1 MTALSRRRN
10 VADAAWPPLIFGVGF
25 LLTWEAIVAG
35 FGIKPFTL
43 PAPTAIWS
51 AFVERFDDV
60 VEQTLVT
67 GTNAGIG
74 LLLGVLI
81 PLFTRR
87 FWPQPAILTRPG
99 LALRFTGRVL
109 WDIIVANFAVARV
122 VLGSRSALRPV
133 FVRVPLDI
141 EGEFA
146 TTVLLIVITLTPGT
160 LTADLDAKRSHLLV
174 HALSETDPEGLVR
187 KIKSRYEAP
196 IKEIFAC

>member
-1 MTALSRRRN
+1 MPTVSTLFPHPLLSLSLLLIWLLLN
-10 VADAAWPPLIFGVGF
+10 NSAAPGQ
-25 LLTWEAIVAG
+25 LLLGA
-35 FGIKPFTL
+35 
-43 PAPTAIWS
+43 
-51 AFVERFDDV
+51 
-60 VEQTLVT
+60 
-67 GTNAGIG
+67 
-74 LLLGVLI
+74 LLGVLI

-133 FVRVPLDI
+133 FVCVPLDI

-187 KIKSRYEAP
+187 QIKSRYEAP